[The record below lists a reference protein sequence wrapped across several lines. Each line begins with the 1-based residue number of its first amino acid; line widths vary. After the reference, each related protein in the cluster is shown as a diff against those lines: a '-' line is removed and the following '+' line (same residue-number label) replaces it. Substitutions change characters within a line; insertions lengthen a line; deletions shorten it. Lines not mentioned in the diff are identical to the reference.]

1 VSGNFHSLVQGTK
14 VSSNCAS
21 EIWFGRRIV
30 LTELHIENLGVID
43 TLDLQLSEGLVAL
56 TGETGAGKTMI
67 VEAINLLVGGRA
79 DAGMVRPGAT
89 EARVEGRFVFGEEEV
104 ILCRT
109 IPLDGRSRAY
119 VNGRLATV
127 SQLAEHGLDLVDMHG
142 QHAHQSLL
150 GAKAQRE
157 ALDSY
162 AKVDLEPLRSAR
174 AAVTEIDAALATLG
188 GDDRMRAR
196 EIDLLRFQVNEIIE
210 AALQGADEDEL
221 LSREEDV
228 LADAVNYREALWKA
242 VASLAEESGATDN
255 LGTAI
260 SALSHKEPFAGFV
273 TRLKA
278 LQSELED
285 VSADIRDEAESI
297 EENPARLDAVRQR
310 RQLLVDLRRKY
321 GDSLVEVITFGEQSA
336 VRLAELES
344 FEARAATLDQERA
357 AAVRKLEA
365 AQSVVGKAR
374 RDGAGPL
381 AQQVQKHLRT
391 LAMAHAVIDVSVGQD
406 PGDEVVFLLAANP
419 GSPVMPLTK
428 VASGGELARTMLA
441 LRLVLSSGPNTL
453 VFDEVDAG
461 IGGEAAVAVAQA
473 LAQLGKR
480 HQVLV
485 VTHLPQVAAAGHA
498 HIQVSKSVRSGKTFA
513 QAATLGQEERIA
525 EIARMLS
532 GGVAEATA
540 LEHARELLRDSH
552 KTAGTGSVTPKRSRQ

>member
-1 VSGNFHSLVQGTK
+1 
-14 VSSNCAS
+14 
-21 EIWFGRRIV
+21 V

-79 DAGMVRPGAT
+79 DAGMIRPGAT

-127 SQLAEHGLDLVDMHG
+127 GQLGEHGLDLVDMHG

-157 ALDSY
+157 ALDAF
-162 AKVDLEPLRSAR
+162 AKVDLEPLRNAR
-174 AAVTEIDAALATLG
+174 AVVTEIDAALATLG

-196 EIDLLRFQVNEIIE
+196 EIDLLRFQVNEIID
-210 AALQGADEDEL
+210 AALQGADEDDQ

-278 LQSELED
+278 LQGELED
-285 VSADIRDEAESI
+285 ISADIRDEADSI
-297 EENPARLDAVRQR
+297 EENPSRLDAVRQR

-321 GDSLVEVITFGEQSA
+321 GDLLSEVITFGEESA

-357 AAVRKLEA
+357 VAVRNLEA

-381 AQQVQKHLRT
+381 AQQVQKNLRT
-391 LAMAHAVIDVSVGQD
+391 LAMAHAVIDVSVGAD
-406 PGDEVVFLLAANP
+406 PGDDVVFLLAANP

-498 HIQVSKSVRSGKTFA
+498 HIQVSKSVRGGKTFA
-513 QAATLGQEERIA
+513 HAATLGEEERIA

-552 KTAGTGSVTPKRSRQ
+552 KTGRVSQAAPKRSRQ

>member
-1 VSGNFHSLVQGTK
+1 M
-14 VSSNCAS
+14 
-21 EIWFGRRIV
+21 
-30 LTELHIENLGVID
+30 LTELHIENLGVIE
-43 TLDLQLSEGLVAL
+43 TLDLQLGKGLMAL

-89 EARVEGRFVFGEEEV
+89 EARVEGRFVVGDEEI

-127 SQLAEHGLDLVDMHG
+127 AQLAEHGSDLVDMHG

-157 ALDSY
+157 ALD
-162 AKVDLEPLRSAR
+162 AFAGVDLEPLRAAR

-196 EIDLLRFQVNEIIE
+196 EIDLLRFQVNEIRD
-210 AALQGADEDEL
+210 AAISGPDEDDE
-221 LSREEDV
+221 LSRIEDV
-228 LADAVNYREALWKA
+228 LADAVNYRESLWKS
-242 VASLAEESGATDN
+242 VASLVEESGVADS

-260 SALSHKEPFAGFV
+260 AALNNKEPFAPFV
-273 TRLKA
+273 ARLKA
-278 LQSELED
+278 LQSELEE

-297 EENPARLDAVRQR
+297 EEDPQRLNEIRQR

-321 GDSLVEVITFGEQSA
+321 GDSLEDVISFGEASA
-336 VRLAELES
+336 SRLAELES
-344 FEARAATLDQERA
+344 FEARAATLDADRVK
-357 AAVRKLEA
+357 AVRALEK
-365 AQSVVGKAR
+365 AQGVVGATR
-374 RDGAGPL
+374 RHGSSPL
-381 AQQVQKHLRT
+381 AEKVQKNLRT
-391 LAMAHAVIDVSVGQD
+391 LAMAHAVIEVAVGLD
-406 PGDEVVFLLAANP
+406 PGDDVVFLLAANP

-441 LRLVLSSGPNTL
+441 LRLVLSSGPETL

-461 IGGEAAVAVAQA
+461 IGGEAAVAVARS
-473 LAQLGKR
+473 LAELGKR

-485 VTHLPQVAAAGHA
+485 VTHLPQVAAAA
-498 HIQVSKSVRSGKTFA
+498 QQHIQVSKTVRSGKTFA
-513 QAATLGQEERIA
+513 QASVLGHDERIA

-540 LEHARELLRDSH
+540 LEHAKELLRDSH
-552 KTAGTGSVTPKRSRQ
+552 KAESAKSSSDKRSRR

>member
-1 VSGNFHSLVQGTK
+1 
-14 VSSNCAS
+14 
-21 EIWFGRRIV
+21 V

-43 TLDLQLSEGLVAL
+43 TLDLQLSDGLVAL

-79 DAGMVRPGAT
+79 DAGMVRPGAS

-127 SQLAEHGLDLVDMHG
+127 GQLAEHGLDLVDMHG

-162 AKVDLEPLRSAR
+162 AKVDLEPLRNAR

-196 EIDLLRFQVNEIIE
+196 EIDLLRFQVTEIIE
-210 AALQGADEDEL
+210 AAFQGADEDEL

-278 LQSELED
+278 LQGELED

-321 GDSLVEVITFGEQSA
+321 GDSLVEVIKFGEESA

-357 AAVRKLEA
+357 LAVRKLEA

-473 LAQLGKR
+473 LSQLGKR

-513 QAATLGQEERIA
+513 QAATLDLEERIA

-552 KTAGTGSVTPKRSRQ
+552 KTAGAGQVAPKRSRQ

>member
-1 VSGNFHSLVQGTK
+1 M
-14 VSSNCAS
+14 
-21 EIWFGRRIV
+21 

>member
-1 VSGNFHSLVQGTK
+1 M
-14 VSSNCAS
+14 
-21 EIWFGRRIV
+21 

-89 EARVEGRFVFGEEEV
+89 EARVEGRFVFGDEEV

-127 SQLAEHGLDLVDMHG
+127 GQLAEHGLDLVDMHG

-162 AKVDLEPLRSAR
+162 AKVDLEPLRNAR
-174 AAVTEIDAALATLG
+174 AVVTEIDAALATLG

-210 AALQGADEDEL
+210 AGLQGADEDEQ

-242 VASLAEESGATDN
+242 VASLAEESGASDN
-255 LGTAI
+255 LGNAV
-260 SALSHKEPFAGFV
+260 SALSNKEPFAGFV
-273 TRLKA
+273 SRLKA

-285 VSADIRDEAESI
+285 LSADIRDEADSI
-297 EENPARLDAVRQR
+297 EENPSRLDEVRQR

-321 GDSLVEVITFGEQSA
+321 GDSLQEVIAFGDESA
-336 VRLAELES
+336 LRLAELES

-357 AAVRKLEA
+357 VAVRKLEA
-365 AQSVVGKAR
+365 AQAAVGKAR
-374 RDGAGPL
+374 REGAAPL
-381 AQQVQKHLRT
+381 AQQVQKNLRT

-406 PGDEVVFLLAANP
+406 PGDDVVFLLAANP

-473 LAQLGKR
+473 LALLGKR

-498 HIQVSKSVRSGKTFA
+498 HIQVIKSVRSGKTYA
-513 QAATLGQEERIA
+513 QAATLGEEERIA

-552 KTAGTGSVTPKRSRQ
+552 KSDANSQASPKRSRR

>member
-1 VSGNFHSLVQGTK
+1 M
-14 VSSNCAS
+14 
-21 EIWFGRRIV
+21 

-89 EARVEGRFVFGEEEV
+89 EARVEGRFVFGDEEV

-127 SQLAEHGLDLVDMHG
+127 GQLAEHGLDLVDMHG

-162 AKVDLEPLRSAR
+162 AKVELEPLRSAR

-196 EIDLLRFQVNEIIE
+196 EIDLLRFQANEIIE
-210 AALQGADEDEL
+210 AALQGADEDEM

-278 LQSELED
+278 LQGELED

-321 GDSLVEVITFGEQSA
+321 GDSLVEVIKFGEESA
-336 VRLAELES
+336 ERLAELES
-344 FEARAATLDQERA
+344 FDARAATLDQEREV
-357 AAVRKLEA
+357 AVRKLEA
-365 AQSVVGKAR
+365 AQAVVGKAR
-374 RDGAGPL
+374 REGSGPL

-552 KTAGTGSVTPKRSRQ
+552 KTANVGTVTPKRSRQ

>member
-1 VSGNFHSLVQGTK
+1 M
-14 VSSNCAS
+14 
-21 EIWFGRRIV
+21 

-79 DAGMVRPGAT
+79 DAGMVRPGAS

-127 SQLAEHGLDLVDMHG
+127 GQLAEHGLDLVDMHG

-162 AKVDLEPLRSAR
+162 AKVDLEPLRNAR

-196 EIDLLRFQVNEIIE
+196 EIDLLRFQVTEIIE

-278 LQSELED
+278 LQGELED

-321 GDSLVEVITFGEQSA
+321 GDSLVEVIKFGEEST

-357 AAVRKLEA
+357 LAVRKLEA

-513 QAATLGQEERIA
+513 QAATLDQEERIA

-552 KTAGTGSVTPKRSRQ
+552 KTAGAGQVAPKRSRQ

>member
-1 VSGNFHSLVQGTK
+1 M
-14 VSSNCAS
+14 
-21 EIWFGRRIV
+21 

-43 TLDLQLSEGLVAL
+43 TLDLQLSKGLVAL

-89 EARVEGRFVFGEEEV
+89 EARVEGRFVFGDEEV

-127 SQLAEHGLDLVDMHG
+127 GQLAEHGLDLVDMHG

-157 ALDSY
+157 ALDAY
-162 AKVDLEPLRSAR
+162 AKVDLEPLRNAR

-210 AALQGADEDEL
+210 AALQGADEDEQ

-242 VASLAEESGATDN
+242 VASLSEESGATDN
-255 LGTAI
+255 LGSAV
-260 SALSHKEPFAGFV
+260 SALSNKEPFAGFV
-273 TRLKA
+273 SRLKA

-285 VSADIRDEAESI
+285 ISADIRDEADSI
-297 EENPARLDAVRQR
+297 EENPSRLDEVRQR

-321 GDSLVEVITFGEQSA
+321 GDSLQEVIAYGDESA
-336 VRLAELES
+336 ARLAELES

-365 AQSVVGKAR
+365 AQAVVGKAR
-374 RDGAGPL
+374 RDGAAPL
-381 AQQVQKHLRT
+381 AQEVQKNLRT

-406 PGDEVVFLLAANP
+406 PGDDVVFLLAANP

-441 LRLVLSSGPNTL
+441 LRLVLSTGPNTL

-473 LAQLGKR
+473 LALLGKR

-485 VTHLPQVAAAGHA
+485 VTHLPQVAAASNA
-498 HIQVSKSVRSGKTFA
+498 HIQVSKSVRNGKTYA
-513 QAATLGQEERIA
+513 QAAMLGEEERVA

-552 KTAGTGSVTPKRSRQ
+552 KSDVSSQTAPKRSRR

>member
-1 VSGNFHSLVQGTK
+1 
-14 VSSNCAS
+14 
-21 EIWFGRRIV
+21 V

-89 EARVEGRFVFGEEEV
+89 EARVEGRFVFGDEEV

-127 SQLAEHGLDLVDMHG
+127 GQLAEHGLDLVDMHG

-162 AKVDLEPLRSAR
+162 AKVDLEPLRNAR
-174 AAVTEIDAALATLG
+174 AVVTEIDAALATLG

-210 AALQGADEDEL
+210 AGLQGADEDEQ

-242 VASLAEESGATDN
+242 VASLAEESGASDN
-255 LGTAI
+255 LGNAV
-260 SALSHKEPFAGFV
+260 SALSNKEPFAGFV
-273 TRLKA
+273 SRLKA

-285 VSADIRDEAESI
+285 LSADIRDEADSI
-297 EENPARLDAVRQR
+297 EENPSRLDEVRQR

-321 GDSLVEVITFGEQSA
+321 GDSLQEVIAFGDESA

-344 FEARAATLDQERA
+344 FEVRAATLDQERA
-357 AAVRKLEA
+357 VAVRKLEA
-365 AQSVVGKAR
+365 AQAVVGKAR
-374 RDGAGPL
+374 REGAAPL
-381 AQQVQKHLRT
+381 AQQVQKNLRT
-391 LAMAHAVIDVSVGQD
+391 LAMARAVIDVSVGQD
-406 PGDEVVFLLAANP
+406 PGDDVVFLLAANP

-473 LAQLGKR
+473 LALLGKR

-498 HIQVSKSVRSGKTFA
+498 HIQVSKSVRSGKTYA
-513 QAATLGQEERIA
+513 QAATLGEEERIA

-552 KTAGTGSVTPKRSRQ
+552 KSDANSQASSKRSRR

>member
-1 VSGNFHSLVQGTK
+1 
-14 VSSNCAS
+14 
-21 EIWFGRRIV
+21 V

-79 DAGMVRPGAT
+79 DAGMVRPGAS

-127 SQLAEHGLDLVDMHG
+127 GQLAEHGLDLVDMHG

-162 AKVDLEPLRSAR
+162 AKVDLEPLRNAR

-196 EIDLLRFQVNEIIE
+196 EIDLLRFQVTEIIE

-278 LQSELED
+278 LQGELED

-321 GDSLVEVITFGEQSA
+321 GDSLVKVIKFGEESA

-357 AAVRKLEA
+357 LAVRKLEA

-498 HIQVSKSVRSGKTFA
+498 HIQVSKSVRSDKTFA
-513 QAATLGQEERIA
+513 QAATLDQEERIA

-552 KTAGTGSVTPKRSRQ
+552 KTAGAGQVAPKRSRQ

>member
-1 VSGNFHSLVQGTK
+1 M
-14 VSSNCAS
+14 
-21 EIWFGRRIV
+21 

-89 EARVEGRFVFGEEEV
+89 EARVEGRFVIGEEEV

-127 SQLAEHGLDLVDMHG
+127 GQLAEHGLDLVDMHG

-157 ALDSY
+157 ALDAY
-162 AKVDLEPLRSAR
+162 AKVDLEPLRNAR
-174 AAVTEIDAALATLG
+174 AVVTEIDAALATLG

-210 AALQGADEDEL
+210 AGLQGADEDEQ

-242 VASLAEESGATDN
+242 VAALSEESGATDN
-255 LGTAI
+255 LGNAV
-260 SALSHKEPFAGFV
+260 SALSNKEPFAGFV
-273 TRLKA
+273 SRLKA

-285 VSADIRDEAESI
+285 LSADIRDEADSI
-297 EENPARLDAVRQR
+297 EENPSRLDEVRQR

-321 GDSLVEVITFGEQSA
+321 GDSLQEVIAFGDESA

-357 AAVRKLEA
+357 VAVRKLEA
-365 AQSVVGKAR
+365 AQAVVGKAR
-374 RDGAGPL
+374 REGAAPL
-381 AQQVQKHLRT
+381 AQQVQKNLRT

-406 PGDEVVFLLAANP
+406 PGDDVVFLLAANP

-441 LRLVLSSGPNTL
+441 LRLVLSSGPDTL

-473 LAQLGKR
+473 LALLGKR

-498 HIQVSKSVRSGKTFA
+498 HIQVSKSVRSGKTYA
-513 QAATLGQEERIA
+513 QAATLGEEERIA

-552 KTAGTGSVTPKRSRQ
+552 KSDANSQASSKRSRR

>member
-1 VSGNFHSLVQGTK
+1 M
-14 VSSNCAS
+14 
-21 EIWFGRRIV
+21 

-89 EARVEGRFVFGEEEV
+89 EARVEGRFVTGDEEV

-127 SQLAEHGLDLVDMHG
+127 GQLAEHGLDLVDMHG

-157 ALDSY
+157 ALDAY
-162 AKVDLEPLRSAR
+162 AKVDLEPLRNAR
-174 AAVTEIDAALATLG
+174 AVVTEIDAALATLG

-210 AALQGADEDEL
+210 AALQGADEDEQ

-242 VASLAEESGATDN
+242 VASLSEESGATDN
-255 LGTAI
+255 LGTAV
-260 SALSHKEPFAGFV
+260 SALSNKEPFAGFV
-273 TRLKA
+273 SRLKA

-285 VSADIRDEAESI
+285 LSADIRDEADSI
-297 EENPARLDAVRQR
+297 EENPSRLDEVRQR

-321 GDSLVEVITFGEQSA
+321 GDSLEEVIAFGDESA
-336 VRLAELES
+336 MRLAELES

-357 AAVRKLEA
+357 VAVRNLEA
-365 AQSVVGKAR
+365 AQAVVGKAR
-374 RDGAGPL
+374 REGAAPL
-381 AQQVQKHLRT
+381 AQQVQKNLRT

-406 PGDEVVFLLAANP
+406 PGDDVVFLLAATP

-473 LAQLGKR
+473 LALLGKR

-498 HIQVSKSVRSGKTFA
+498 HIQVSKSVRNGKTYA
-513 QAATLGQEERIA
+513 QAATLGEEERIA

-552 KTAGTGSVTPKRSRQ
+552 KSDANSQASTKRSRR

>member
-1 VSGNFHSLVQGTK
+1 M
-14 VSSNCAS
+14 
-21 EIWFGRRIV
+21 

-79 DAGMVRPGAT
+79 DAGMVRPGAS

-127 SQLAEHGLDLVDMHG
+127 GQLAEHGLDLVDMHG

-162 AKVDLEPLRSAR
+162 AKVDLEPLRNAR

-196 EIDLLRFQVNEIIE
+196 EIDLLRFQVTEIIE

-278 LQSELED
+278 LQGELED

-321 GDSLVEVITFGEQSA
+321 GDSLVEVIKFGEESA

-357 AAVRKLEA
+357 LAVRKLEA

-473 LAQLGKR
+473 LSQLGKR

-513 QAATLGQEERIA
+513 QAATLDLEERIA

-552 KTAGTGSVTPKRSRQ
+552 KTAGAGQVAPKRSRQ

>member
-1 VSGNFHSLVQGTK
+1 M
-14 VSSNCAS
+14 
-21 EIWFGRRIV
+21 

-89 EARVEGRFVFGEEEV
+89 EARVEGRFVFGDEEV

-127 SQLAEHGLDLVDMHG
+127 GQLAEHGLDLVDMHG

-157 ALDSY
+157 ALDAY
-162 AKVDLEPLRSAR
+162 AKVDLEPLRNAR
-174 AAVTEIDAALATLG
+174 AVVTEIDAALATLG

-210 AALQGADEDEL
+210 AALQGADEDEQ

-242 VASLAEESGATDN
+242 VASLSEESGATDN
-255 LGTAI
+255 LGNAV
-260 SALSHKEPFAGFV
+260 SALSNKEPFAGFV
-273 TRLKA
+273 SRLKA

-285 VSADIRDEAESI
+285 LSADIRDEADSI
-297 EENPARLDAVRQR
+297 EENPSRLDDVRQR

-321 GDSLVEVITFGEQSA
+321 GDSLEEVIAFGEESA
-336 VRLAELES
+336 TRLAELES

-357 AAVRKLEA
+357 VAVRKLEA
-365 AQSVVGKAR
+365 AQAVVGKAR
-374 RDGAGPL
+374 RDGAAPL
-381 AQQVQKHLRT
+381 AQQVQKNLRT

-406 PGDEVVFLLAANP
+406 PGDDVVFLLAANP

-473 LAQLGKR
+473 LASLGKR

-498 HIQVSKSVRSGKTFA
+498 HIQVSKSVRSGKTYA
-513 QAATLGQEERIA
+513 QASTLGEEERIA

-552 KTAGTGSVTPKRSRQ
+552 KSDANSQASPKRSRR

>member
-1 VSGNFHSLVQGTK
+1 M
-14 VSSNCAS
+14 
-21 EIWFGRRIV
+21 

-89 EARVEGRFVFGEEEV
+89 EARVEGRFVFGDEEV

-127 SQLAEHGLDLVDMHG
+127 GQLAEHGLDLVDMHG

-157 ALDSY
+157 ALDAY
-162 AKVDLEPLRSAR
+162 AKVDLEPLRNAR
-174 AAVTEIDAALATLG
+174 AVVTEIDAALATLG

-210 AALQGADEDEL
+210 AALQGADEDEQ

-242 VASLAEESGATDN
+242 VASLSEESGATDN
-255 LGTAI
+255 LGNAV
-260 SALSHKEPFAGFV
+260 SALSNKEPFAGFV
-273 TRLKA
+273 SRLKA

-285 VSADIRDEAESI
+285 LSADIRDEADSI
-297 EENPARLDAVRQR
+297 EENPSRLDEVRQR

-321 GDSLVEVITFGEQSA
+321 GDSLEEVIAFGEESA

-357 AAVRKLEA
+357 VAVRKLEA
-365 AQSVVGKAR
+365 AQAVVGKAR
-374 RDGAGPL
+374 RDGAAPL
-381 AQQVQKHLRT
+381 AQQVQKNLRN

-406 PGDEVVFLLAANP
+406 PGDDVVFLLAANP

-473 LAQLGKR
+473 LALLGKR

-498 HIQVSKSVRSGKTFA
+498 HIQVSKSVRDGKTYA
-513 QAATLGQEERIA
+513 QAATLGEEERIA

-552 KTAGTGSVTPKRSRQ
+552 KSDANSQASPKRSRR

>member
-1 VSGNFHSLVQGTK
+1 M
-14 VSSNCAS
+14 
-21 EIWFGRRIV
+21 

-79 DAGMVRPGAT
+79 DAGMVRPGSN
-89 EARVEGRFVFGEEEV
+89 EARVEGRFVFGDEEV

-127 SQLAEHGLDLVDMHG
+127 GQLAEHGLDLVDMHG

-157 ALDSY
+157 ALDAY
-162 AKVDLEPLRSAR
+162 AKVDLEPLRNAR
-174 AAVTEIDAALATLG
+174 AVVTEIDAALATLG

-210 AALQGADEDEL
+210 AALQGADEDEQ

-242 VASLAEESGATDN
+242 VASLSEESGATDN
-255 LGTAI
+255 LGNAV
-260 SALSHKEPFAGFV
+260 SALSNKDPFAGFV
-273 TRLKA
+273 SRLKA

-285 VSADIRDEAESI
+285 LSADIRDEADSI
-297 EENPARLDAVRQR
+297 EENPSRLDEVRQR

-321 GDSLVEVITFGEQSA
+321 GDSLEEVIAFGDESA

-357 AAVRKLEA
+357 VAVRKLEA
-365 AQSVVGKAR
+365 AQAVVGKAR
-374 RDGAGPL
+374 RDGAAPL
-381 AQQVQKHLRT
+381 AQHVQKNLRT

-473 LAQLGKR
+473 LALLGKR

-498 HIQVSKSVRSGKTFA
+498 HIQVSKSVRSGKTYA
-513 QAATLGQEERIA
+513 QAATLGEEERVA

-552 KTAGTGSVTPKRSRQ
+552 KSDANSQASPKRSRR

>member
-1 VSGNFHSLVQGTK
+1 M
-14 VSSNCAS
+14 
-21 EIWFGRRIV
+21 

-79 DAGMVRPGAT
+79 DAGMVRPGAS

-127 SQLAEHGLDLVDMHG
+127 GQLAEHGLDLVDMHG

-162 AKVDLEPLRSAR
+162 AKVDLEPLRNAR

-196 EIDLLRFQVNEIIE
+196 EIDLLRFQVTEIIE

-278 LQSELED
+278 LQGELED

-321 GDSLVEVITFGEQSA
+321 GDSLVEVIKFGEESA

-357 AAVRKLEA
+357 LAVRKLEA

-441 LRLVLSSGPNTL
+441 LRLVLSTGPNTL

-513 QAATLGQEERIA
+513 QAATLDQEERIA

-552 KTAGTGSVTPKRSRQ
+552 KTAGAGQVAPKRSRQ

>member
-1 VSGNFHSLVQGTK
+1 M
-14 VSSNCAS
+14 
-21 EIWFGRRIV
+21 

-43 TLDLQLSEGLVAL
+43 TLDLQLSQGLVAL

-89 EARVEGRFVFGEEEV
+89 EARVEGRFVFGDEEV

-127 SQLAEHGLDLVDMHG
+127 GQLAEHGLDLVDMHG

-157 ALDSY
+157 ALDAY
-162 AKVDLEPLRSAR
+162 AKVDLEPLRNAR
-174 AAVTEIDAALATLG
+174 AEVTEIDAALATLG

-210 AALQGADEDEL
+210 AALQGADEDEQ

-255 LGTAI
+255 LGSAV
-260 SALSHKEPFAGFV
+260 SALNNKEPFAGFV
-273 TRLKA
+273 SRLKA

-285 VSADIRDEAESI
+285 LSADIRDEADSI
-297 EENPARLDAVRQR
+297 EENPSRLDEVRQR

-321 GDSLVEVITFGEQSA
+321 GDSLEEVIAFGDESA

-357 AAVRKLEA
+357 IAVRKLEA
-365 AQSVVGKAR
+365 AQEVVGKAR
-374 RDGAGPL
+374 RDGSRPL
-381 AQQVQKHLRT
+381 AQQVQKNLRT
-391 LAMAHAVIDVSVGQD
+391 LAMAHAVIEVSVGQD
-406 PGDEVVFLLAANP
+406 PGDDVVFLLAANP

-473 LAQLGKR
+473 LALLGKR

-498 HIQVSKSVRSGKTFA
+498 HIQVSKSVRSGKTYA
-513 QAATLGQEERIA
+513 QAATLGEEERIA

-552 KTAGTGSVTPKRSRQ
+552 KSDASSQASPKRPRR

>member
-1 VSGNFHSLVQGTK
+1 M
-14 VSSNCAS
+14 
-21 EIWFGRRIV
+21 

-89 EARVEGRFVFGEEEV
+89 EARVEGRFVFGDEEV

-127 SQLAEHGLDLVDMHG
+127 GQLAEHGLDLVDMHG

-162 AKVDLEPLRSAR
+162 AKVDLEPLRNAR
-174 AAVTEIDAALATLG
+174 AVVTEIDAALATLG

-210 AALQGADEDEL
+210 AGLQGADEDEQ

-242 VASLAEESGATDN
+242 VASLAEESGASDN
-255 LGTAI
+255 LGNAV
-260 SALSHKEPFAGFV
+260 SALSNKEPFAGFV
-273 TRLKA
+273 SRLKA

-285 VSADIRDEAESI
+285 LSADIRDEADSI
-297 EENPARLDAVRQR
+297 EENPSRLDEVRQR

-321 GDSLVEVITFGEQSA
+321 GDSLQEVIAFGDESA
-336 VRLAELES
+336 LRLAELES

-357 AAVRKLEA
+357 VAVRKLEA
-365 AQSVVGKAR
+365 AQAVVGKAR
-374 RDGAGPL
+374 REGAAPL
-381 AQQVQKHLRT
+381 AQQVQKNLRT
-391 LAMAHAVIDVSVGQD
+391 LAMARAVIDVSVGQD
-406 PGDEVVFLLAANP
+406 PGDDVVFLLAANP

-473 LAQLGKR
+473 LALLGKR

-498 HIQVSKSVRSGKTFA
+498 HIQVIKSVRSGKTYA
-513 QAATLGQEERIA
+513 QAATLGEEERIA

-552 KTAGTGSVTPKRSRQ
+552 KSDANSQASPKRSRR

>member
-1 VSGNFHSLVQGTK
+1 M
-14 VSSNCAS
+14 
-21 EIWFGRRIV
+21 

-89 EARVEGRFVFGEEEV
+89 EARVEGRFVFGDEEV

-127 SQLAEHGLDLVDMHG
+127 GQLAEHGLDLVDMHG

-157 ALDSY
+157 ALDAY
-162 AKVDLEPLRSAR
+162 AKVDLEPLRNAR
-174 AAVTEIDAALATLG
+174 AVVTEIDAALATLG

-210 AALQGADEDEL
+210 AALQGADEDEQ

-242 VASLAEESGATDN
+242 VASLAEESGASDN
-255 LGTAI
+255 LGNAV
-260 SALSHKEPFAGFV
+260 SALSNKEPFAGFV
-273 TRLKA
+273 SRLKA

-285 VSADIRDEAESI
+285 LSADIRDEADSI
-297 EENPARLDAVRQR
+297 EENPSRLDEVRQR

-321 GDSLVEVITFGEQSA
+321 GDSLQEVIAFGEESA

-357 AAVRKLEA
+357 VAVRKLEA
-365 AQSVVGKAR
+365 AQAVVGKAR
-374 RDGAGPL
+374 REGAAPL
-381 AQQVQKHLRT
+381 AQQVQKNLRT

-406 PGDEVVFLLAANP
+406 PGDDVVFLLAANP

-473 LAQLGKR
+473 LALLGKR

-498 HIQVSKSVRSGKTFA
+498 HIQVSKSVRNGKTYA
-513 QAATLGQEERIA
+513 QAATLSEDERIA

-552 KTAGTGSVTPKRSRQ
+552 KSEASSQAPTKRSRR

>member
-1 VSGNFHSLVQGTK
+1 
-14 VSSNCAS
+14 
-21 EIWFGRRIV
+21 V

-89 EARVEGRFVFGEEEV
+89 EARVEGRFVFGDEEV

-127 SQLAEHGLDLVDMHG
+127 GQLAEHGLDLVDMHG

-157 ALDSY
+157 ALDAY
-162 AKVDLEPLRSAR
+162 AKVDLEPLRNAR
-174 AAVTEIDAALATLG
+174 AVVTEIDAALATLG

-210 AALQGADEDEL
+210 AALQGSDEDEQ

-242 VASLAEESGATDN
+242 VASLSEELGATDN
-255 LGTAI
+255 LGNAV
-260 SALSHKEPFAGFV
+260 SALSNKEPFAGFV
-273 TRLKA
+273 SRLKA

-285 VSADIRDEAESI
+285 LSADIRDEADSI
-297 EENPARLDAVRQR
+297 EENPSRLDDVRQR

-321 GDSLVEVITFGEQSA
+321 GDSLEEVIAFGEESA

-357 AAVRKLEA
+357 VAVRKLEA
-365 AQSVVGKAR
+365 AQAVVGKAR
-374 RDGAGPL
+374 RDGAAPL
-381 AQQVQKHLRT
+381 AQQVQKNLRT

-406 PGDEVVFLLAANP
+406 PGDDVVFLLAANP

-473 LAQLGKR
+473 LALLGKR

-498 HIQVSKSVRSGKTFA
+498 HIQVSKSVRNGKTYA
-513 QAATLGQEERIA
+513 QAATLSEDERIA

-552 KTAGTGSVTPKRSRQ
+552 KSDANSQASTKRSRR

>member
-1 VSGNFHSLVQGTK
+1 M
-14 VSSNCAS
+14 
-21 EIWFGRRIV
+21 

-43 TLDLQLSEGLVAL
+43 TLDLQLSQGLVAL

-89 EARVEGRFVFGEEEV
+89 EARVEGRFVFGDEEV

-127 SQLAEHGLDLVDMHG
+127 GQLAEHGLDLVDMHG

-157 ALDSY
+157 ALDAY
-162 AKVDLEPLRSAR
+162 AKVDLEPLRNAR
-174 AAVTEIDAALATLG
+174 AEVTEIDAALATLG

-210 AALQGADEDEL
+210 AALLGADEDEQ

-255 LGTAI
+255 LGSAV
-260 SALSHKEPFAGFV
+260 SALNNKEPFVGFV
-273 TRLKA
+273 SRLKA

-285 VSADIRDEAESI
+285 LSADIRDEADSI
-297 EENPARLDAVRQR
+297 EENPSRLDEVRQR

-321 GDSLVEVITFGEQSA
+321 GDSLEEVIAFGDESA

-357 AAVRKLEA
+357 IAVRKLEA
-365 AQSVVGKAR
+365 AQEVVGKAR
-374 RDGAGPL
+374 RDGSGPL
-381 AQQVQKHLRT
+381 AQQVQKNLRT
-391 LAMAHAVIDVSVGQD
+391 LAMAHAVIEVSVGQD
-406 PGDEVVFLLAANP
+406 PGDDVVFLLAANP

-473 LAQLGKR
+473 LALLGKR

-498 HIQVSKSVRSGKTFA
+498 HIQVSKSVRSGKTYA
-513 QAATLGQEERIA
+513 QAATLGEEERIA

-552 KTAGTGSVTPKRSRQ
+552 KSDASSQAAPKRPRR

>member
-1 VSGNFHSLVQGTK
+1 M
-14 VSSNCAS
+14 
-21 EIWFGRRIV
+21 

-89 EARVEGRFVFGEEEV
+89 EARVEGRFVFGDEEV

-127 SQLAEHGLDLVDMHG
+127 GQLAEHGLDLVDMHG

-162 AKVDLEPLRSAR
+162 AKVDLEPLRNAR
-174 AAVTEIDAALATLG
+174 AVVTEIDAALATLG

-210 AALQGADEDEL
+210 AGLQGADEDEQ

-242 VASLAEESGATDN
+242 VASLAEESGASDN
-255 LGTAI
+255 LGNAV
-260 SALSHKEPFAGFV
+260 SALSNKEPFAGFV
-273 TRLKA
+273 SRLKA

-285 VSADIRDEAESI
+285 LSADIRDEADSI
-297 EENPARLDAVRQR
+297 EENPSRLDEVRQR

-321 GDSLVEVITFGEQSA
+321 GDSLQEVIAFGDESA

-357 AAVRKLEA
+357 VAVRKLEA
-365 AQSVVGKAR
+365 AQAVVGKAR
-374 RDGAGPL
+374 REGAAPL
-381 AQQVQKHLRT
+381 AQQVQKNLRT

-406 PGDEVVFLLAANP
+406 PGDDVVFLLAANP

-473 LAQLGKR
+473 LALLGKR

-498 HIQVSKSVRSGKTFA
+498 HIQVSKSVRSGKTYA
-513 QAATLGQEERIA
+513 QAATLGEEERIA

-552 KTAGTGSVTPKRSRQ
+552 KSEANSQASPKRSRR

>member
-1 VSGNFHSLVQGTK
+1 MLS
-14 VSSNCAS
+14 
-21 EIWFGRRIV
+21 
-30 LTELHIENLGVID
+30 ELHIENLGVID
-43 TLDLQLSEGLVAL
+43 TLDLQLGKGLVAL

-89 EARVEGRFVFGEEEV
+89 EARVEGRFVVGEEEM

-119 VNGRLATV
+119 INGRLATV
-127 SQLAEHGLDLVDMHG
+127 AQLSEIGADLVDMHG

-157 ALDSY
+157 ALD
-162 AKVDLEPLRSAR
+162 AFADVDVQPLREAR
-174 AAVTEIDAALATLG
+174 ARLTEIDAALATLG
-188 GDDRMRAR
+188 GDDRARAR
-196 EIDLLRFQVNEIIE
+196 EIDLLRFQSQEIAD
-210 AALQGADEDEL
+210 AALVGVDEDEQ

-242 VASLAEESGATDN
+242 
-255 LGTAI
+255 I
-260 SALSHKEPFAGFV
+260 SALTQDDGAADSLGSAVAAIAHKEPFAQIV
-273 TRLKA
+273 ARIKA

-285 VSADIRDEAESI
+285 VSAEMRDAADRI
-297 EENPARLDAVRQR
+297 EEDPARLDQVRQR

-321 GDSLVEVITFGEQSA
+321 GDSLAEVIRYGEE
-336 VRLAELES
+336 VGGRLRELES
-344 FEARAATLDQERA
+344 FEARAASLDAERERA
-357 AAVRKLEA
+357 SDQLVI
-365 AQSVVGKAR
+365 AQRAVGKAR

-381 AQQVQKHLRT
+381 GSSVQKHLRT
-391 LAMAHAVIDVSVGQD
+391 LAMAHALIEISVGAD
-406 PGDEVVFLLAANP
+406 PGDDVVFLLAANP

-441 LRLVLSSGPNTL
+441 LRLVLSSGPGTL

-473 LAQLGKR
+473 LAQLGSR

-485 VTHLPQVAAAGHA
+485 VTHLPQVAASAHA
-498 HIQVSKSVRSGKTFA
+498 HIRVSKKVRDNATFA
-513 QAATLGQEERIA
+513 HAALLTADDRVS

-540 LEHARELLRDSH
+540 IEHARELLRDSLG
-552 KTAGTGSVTPKRSRQ
+552 KVAKNQAADKRSRR

>member
-1 VSGNFHSLVQGTK
+1 M
-14 VSSNCAS
+14 
-21 EIWFGRRIV
+21 

-79 DAGMVRPGAT
+79 DAGMIRPGAT
-89 EARVEGRFVFGEEEV
+89 EARVEGRFVIGEEEV

-127 SQLAEHGLDLVDMHG
+127 GQLAEHGLDLVDMHG

-157 ALDSY
+157 ALDAF
-162 AKVDLEPLRSAR
+162 AKVDLEPLRNAR

-196 EIDLLRFQVNEIIE
+196 EIDLLRFQVNEILE
-210 AALQGADEDEL
+210 AALQGADEDEQ

-228 LADAVNYREALWKA
+228 LADAVNYRESLWRA

-260 SALSHKEPFAGFV
+260 AALSHKEPFAGFV

-278 LQSELED
+278 LQGELED

-297 EENPARLDAVRQR
+297 EENPLRLDAVRQR

-321 GDSLVEVITFGEQSA
+321 GDSLVEVIKFGEESA
-336 VRLAELES
+336 LRLAELES
-344 FEARAATLDQERA
+344 FEARAASLDQERA
-357 AAVRKLEA
+357 VAVRKLEA

-381 AQQVQKHLRT
+381 AQQVQKNLRT
-391 LAMAHAVIDVSVGQD
+391 LAMAHAVIDVSVGVD

-513 QAATLGQEERIA
+513 QAATLSEEERVA

-552 KTAGTGSVTPKRSRQ
+552 KTGRASQAAPKRSRQ

>member
-1 VSGNFHSLVQGTK
+1 M
-14 VSSNCAS
+14 
-21 EIWFGRRIV
+21 

-89 EARVEGRFVFGEEEV
+89 EARVEGRFVFGDEEV

-127 SQLAEHGLDLVDMHG
+127 GQLAEHGLDLVDMHG

-196 EIDLLRFQVNEIIE
+196 EIDLLRFQANEIIE

-278 LQSELED
+278 LQGELED

-321 GDSLVEVITFGEQSA
+321 GDSLVEVIRFGEESA
-336 VRLAELES
+336 ERLAELES
-344 FEARAATLDQERA
+344 FEARAATLDQEREV
-357 AAVRKLEA
+357 AVRKLEA
-365 AQSVVGKAR
+365 AQAVVGKAR
-374 RDGAGPL
+374 REGSGPL

-552 KTAGTGSVTPKRSRQ
+552 KTANAGTATPKRSRQ

>member
-1 VSGNFHSLVQGTK
+1 M
-14 VSSNCAS
+14 
-21 EIWFGRRIV
+21 

-43 TLDLQLSEGLVAL
+43 TLDLQLSDGLVAL

-89 EARVEGRFVFGEEEV
+89 EARVEGRFVFGDEEI

-127 SQLAEHGLDLVDMHG
+127 GQLAEHGLDLIDMHG

-157 ALDSY
+157 ALDAY
-162 AKVDLEPLRSAR
+162 AKVDLEPLRNAR
-174 AAVTEIDAALATLG
+174 AVVTEIDAALATLG

-196 EIDLLRFQVNEIIE
+196 EIDLLRFQVTEIIE
-210 AALQGADEDEL
+210 AVLQGADEDEQ

-242 VASLAEESGATDN
+242 VASLAEESGAADN
-255 LGTAI
+255 LGSAVA
-260 SALSHKEPFAGFV
+260 ALSNKEPFAGFV
-273 TRLKA
+273 SRLKA

-285 VSADIRDEAESI
+285 ISADIRDEADSI
-297 EENPARLDAVRQR
+297 EENPSRLDEVRQR

-321 GDSLVEVITFGEQSA
+321 GDSLEEVIAFGEESA
-336 VRLAELES
+336 LRLAELES
-344 FEARAATLDQERA
+344 FEARAATLDQERVV
-357 AAVRKLEA
+357 AVRKLEA
-365 AQSVVGKAR
+365 AQAVVGKAR
-374 RDGAGPL
+374 RVGSAPL
-381 AQQVQKHLRT
+381 AQQVQKNLRT
-391 LAMAHAVIDVSVGQD
+391 LAMAHAVIDVSVGVD

-473 LAQLGKR
+473 LALLGKR

-498 HIQVSKSVRSGKTFA
+498 HIQVSKSVRNGKTFA
-513 QAATLGQEERIA
+513 QAATLGEEERIA

-552 KTAGTGSVTPKRSRQ
+552 KSGANSQASPKRSRR